1 MAKYKESKI
10 FFNDFSK
17 IIYNEFKNNNFE
29 ILKTLKDDNRSLVQL
44 ISIKNQPYILKIP
57 REKNKR
63 KWQRLLSFFR
73 EGESKREFKN
83 LKKIK
88 TLGFNSPR
96 PFFSLEYKKY
106 GMTLD
111 SLLVSEY
118 IPGRESS
125 LDDLEKVVNTLN
137 KIHSYHFLHGDSQ
150 LTNFMVSNN
159 EIFLIDSKFS
169 RNIYGKFG
177 AAYEFIYLEESCNKD
192 LRNYYDKN
200 NVFYKGA
207 KFLNVYLHWWGN
219 FRKKIRN
226 KK

>member
-1 MAKYKESKI
+1 MSKYKETKT

-17 IIYNEFKNNNFE
+17 IIYNEFKNNNFK

-44 ISIKNQPYILKIP
+44 ISIKNQLYILKVP
-57 REKNKR
+57 KEKNKR
-63 KWQRLLSFFR
+63 KWQRFLSFFR
-73 EGESKREFKN
+73 EGESKREFEN

-88 TLGFNSPR
+88 NLGFNSPR

-118 IPGRESS
+118 ILGKESS
-125 LDDLEKVVNTLN
+125 LNDLEKVVDTLN

-159 EIFLIDSKFS
+159 QIFLIDSKFS
-169 RNIYGKFG
+169 KNIYGKFG

-192 LRNYYDKN
+192 LGNYCDKN
-200 NVFYKGA
+200 TIFYKVA
-207 KFLNVYLHWWGN
+207 KFLNIYLHWWGN

-226 KK
+226 QK